1 MISISKMTTND
12 LNEIASI
19 LSTEFDDFWNENIF
33 RQELQNENS
42 EYIVARLNN
51 EIVGFA
57 GIWISPVDIH
67 ITDIV
72 VKKDKRNMK
81 IGSNILEELI
91 KLAETK
97 KRETLTLE
105 VNEKNEIAQKLYL
118 NYGFKKLGKRKKY
131 YNNEDDAIIM
141 TLNLNNIN
149 KK

>member
-118 NYGFKKLGKRKKY
+118 NYGFEKLGKRKKY

>member
-1 MISISKMTTND
+1 MVSISKMTTND

-97 KRETLTLE
+97 ERATLTLE

-118 NYGFKKLGKRKKY
+118 NYGFEKLGKRKKY

>member
-1 MISISKMTTND
+1 MVSISKMTTND

-19 LSTEFDDFWNENIF
+19 LSTEFNDFWNENIF

-97 KRETLTLE
+97 ERETLTLE

-118 NYGFKKLGKRKKY
+118 NYGFEKLGKRKKY

>member
-1 MISISKMTTND
+1 MVSISKMTTND

-33 RQELQNENS
+33 RQELQNEKS

-97 KRETLTLE
+97 ERETLTLE

-118 NYGFKKLGKRKKY
+118 NYGFEKLGKRKKY

-141 TLNLNNIN
+141 TLKLNNIN

>member
-1 MISISKMTTND
+1 MVSISKMTTND

-19 LSTEFDDFWNENIF
+19 LSTEFDDLWNENIF

-97 KRETLTLE
+97 ERETLTLE

-118 NYGFKKLGKRKKY
+118 NYGFEKLGKRKKY

-141 TLNLNNIN
+141 TLKLNNIN

>member
-1 MISISKMTTND
+1 MVSISKMTTND

-97 KRETLTLE
+97 ERETLTLE

-118 NYGFKKLGKRKKY
+118 NYGFEKLGKRKKY

-141 TLNLNNIN
+141 TLKLNNIN

>member
-72 VKKDKRNMK
+72 VRKDKRNMK

-97 KRETLTLE
+97 GRETLTLE

-118 NYGFKKLGKRKKY
+118 NYGFEKLGKRKKY

>member
-72 VKKDKRNMK
+72 VRKDKKNMK

-97 KRETLTLE
+97 ERETLTLE

-118 NYGFKKLGKRKKY
+118 NYGFEKLGKRKKY

>member
-1 MISISKMTTND
+1 MVSISKMTTND

-97 KRETLTLE
+97 ERETLTLE

-118 NYGFKKLGKRKKY
+118 NYGFEKLGKRKKY

>member
-97 KRETLTLE
+97 ERETLTLE

-118 NYGFKKLGKRKKY
+118 NYGFEKLGKRKKY

-141 TLNLNNIN
+141 TLKLNNIN

>member
-1 MISISKMTTND
+1 MVSISKMTTND

-72 VKKDKRNMK
+72 VRKDKRNMK

-97 KRETLTLE
+97 ERETLTLE

-118 NYGFKKLGKRKKY
+118 NYGFEKLGKRKKY

>member
-1 MISISKMTTND
+1 MVSISKMTTND
-12 LNEIASI
+12 LNEIASL

-97 KRETLTLE
+97 ERETLTLE

-118 NYGFKKLGKRKKY
+118 NYGFEKLGKRKKY

>member
-1 MISISKMTTND
+1 MVSISKMTTND

-51 EIVGFA
+51 EIIGFA

-72 VKKDKRNMK
+72 VRKDKRNMK

-97 KRETLTLE
+97 ERETLTLE

-118 NYGFKKLGKRKKY
+118 NYGFEKLGKRKKY

>member
-1 MISISKMTTND
+1 MVSISKMTTND

-51 EIVGFA
+51 EIIGFA

-72 VKKDKRNMK
+72 VRKDKRNMK

-97 KRETLTLE
+97 ERETLTLE

-118 NYGFKKLGKRKKY
+118 NYGFEKLGKRKKY

-141 TLNLNNIN
+141 TLNLNNII

>member
-1 MISISKMTTND
+1 MVSISKMTTND

-72 VKKDKRNMK
+72 VRKDKRNMK

-97 KRETLTLE
+97 ERETLTLE

-118 NYGFKKLGKRKKY
+118 NYGFEKLGKRKKY
-131 YNNEDDAIIM
+131 YNNEDNAILM
-141 TLNLNNIN
+141 DLVF
-149 KK
+149 

>member
-1 MISISKMTTND
+1 MVSISKMTTND

-33 RQELQNENS
+33 RKELQNENS

-97 KRETLTLE
+97 ERETLTLE

-118 NYGFKKLGKRKKY
+118 NYGFEKLGKRKKY

>member
-1 MISISKMTTND
+1 MVSISKMTTND

-97 KRETLTLE
+97 ERETLTLE
-105 VNEKNEIAQKLYL
+105 VNEKNEIAQKSYL
-118 NYGFKKLGKRKKY
+118 NYGFEKLGKRKKY

-141 TLNLNNIN
+141 TLKLNNIN

>member
-1 MISISKMTTND
+1 MVSISKMTTND

-57 GIWISPVDIH
+57 GIWISPVVIH

-97 KRETLTLE
+97 ERETLTLE

-118 NYGFKKLGKRKKY
+118 NYGFEKLGKRKKY

-141 TLNLNNIN
+141 TLKLNNIN

>member
-72 VKKDKRNMK
+72 VRKDKRNMK

-97 KRETLTLE
+97 ERETLTLE

-118 NYGFKKLGKRKKY
+118 NYGFEKLGKRKKY

>member
-1 MISISKMTTND
+1 MVSISKMTTND

-33 RQELQNENS
+33 RQELQNEKS

-57 GIWISPVDIH
+57 GILISPVDIH

-97 KRETLTLE
+97 ERETLTLE

-118 NYGFKKLGKRKKY
+118 NYGFEKLGKRKKY

-141 TLNLNNIN
+141 TLKLNNIN

>member
-1 MISISKMTTND
+1 MVSISKMTTND
-12 LNEIASI
+12 LNEIASL

-97 KRETLTLE
+97 ERETLTLE

-118 NYGFKKLGKRKKY
+118 NYGFEKLGKRKKY

-141 TLNLNNIN
+141 TLKLNNIN

>member
-1 MISISKMTTND
+1 MVSISKMTTND

-97 KRETLTLE
+97 ERETLTLE
-105 VNEKNEIAQKLYL
+105 VNEKNEIL
-118 NYGFKKLGKRKKY
+118 
-131 YNNEDDAIIM
+131 
-141 TLNLNNIN
+141 
-149 KK
+149 

>member
-1 MISISKMTTND
+1 MVSISKMTTND

-33 RQELQNENS
+33 RKELQNENS

-118 NYGFKKLGKRKKY
+118 NYGFEKLGKRKKY

>member
-1 MISISKMTTND
+1 MVSISKMTTND

-72 VKKDKRNMK
+72 VRKDKRNMK

-97 KRETLTLE
+97 ERATLTLE

-118 NYGFKKLGKRKKY
+118 NYGFEKLGKRKKY

>member
-1 MISISKMTTND
+1 MVSISKMTTND

-118 NYGFKKLGKRKKY
+118 NYGFEKLGKRKKY

>member
-97 KRETLTLE
+97 ERETLTLE

-118 NYGFKKLGKRKKY
+118 NYGFEKLGKRKKY